1 MYRQSFTIMETIIIV
16 VGEPKFTTLSKVRAV
31 QDKIWDISELN
42 HYCTINKMTWM
53 NIDDYFEMVNGI
65 SEEDY
70 SIDLSNSFSQYC
82 YVK

>member
-1 MYRQSFTIMETIIIV
+1 METIIIV
-16 VGEPKFTTLSKVRAV
+16 VGEPAFTTLSKVRAV

-42 HYCTINKMTWM
+42 HYCKINRMTWM
-53 NIDDYFEMVNGI
+53 NIDDYFEMVNDI